1 MVKVLLEEQRALKD
15 RLEMQDKRIKDGKN
29 PGVQESI
36 DINMMLVRK
45 QREITKKASERTR
58 SQNPPKKT
66 VQSADSKTLHARKMK
81 TSHFCLILPGTI

>member
-58 SQNPPKKT
+58 S
-66 VQSADSKTLHARKMK
+66 
-81 TSHFCLILPGTI
+81 